1 MILTDRL
8 CLAAFV
14 VFAAATGLFLL
25 GAPHAFY
32 ADVPGVAAAGAFDA
46 HLLRDVGLT
55 YMTLAGGVV
64 MALIRPSWMLPVT
77 SMAALYLGCHAAI
90 HALMEL
96 AAPRGT
102 NVLAEMPG
110 VYLPALLAC
119 GLVVRARC
127 AGY

>member
-8 CLAAFV
+8 SLAAFV
-14 VFAAATGLFLL
+14 VFAAVTGLFMLV
-25 GAPHAFY
+25 APHEFY
-32 ADVPGVAAAGAFDA
+32 AEVPGVAAAGAFDA

-55 YMTLAGGVV
+55 YLTLAGGVV
-64 MALIRPSWMLPVT
+64 IALIRPSYMLPVT
-77 SMAALYLGCHAAI
+77 SMAVLYLGGHAAM

-119 GLVVRARC
+119 GLVVRACR